1 MQNDNNIETLATP
14 KKQTKFDR
22 LPPNI
27 TPETEVRKDILND
40 KKQVVSFEITTVAK
54 RLNELKARYKK
65 NKLVDAKGREIKF
78 FEPLCRGVSR
88 GIEGDEEDQQQKD
101 KELAELQK
109 NFTVIV
115 LYCDPRKAV

>member
-1 MQNDNNIETLATP
+1 
-14 KKQTKFDR
+14 
-22 LPPNI
+22 
-27 TPETEVRKDILND
+27 
-40 KKQVVSFEITTVAK
+40 
-54 RLNELKARYKK
+54 LNELKARYKK

-88 GIEGDEEDQQQKD
+88 GIEGDDEDQQQKD